1 MLKTITLKKNYE
13 FKNVLTR
20 GKYCS
25 GKYIDIYIKK
35 NNKKIN
41 RIGIA
46 VSVKVAKANKRNRI
60 KRLIRENYRLLEKDL
75 NYGYEIVFLWKK
87 RQDIKNATYYNI
99 KNDIVKIFLEN
110 NILSKNEV
118 SWKRY

>member
-60 KRLIRENYRLLEKDL
+60 KKINKKKYRLLEK
-75 NYGYEIVFLWKK
+75 NKK
-87 RQDIKNATYYNI
+87 YR
-99 KNDIVKIFLEN
+99 
-110 NILSKNEV
+110 
-118 SWKRY
+118 

>member
-25 GKYIDIYIKK
+25 GKYVDIYFLKK
-35 NNKKIN
+35 NNKNFN

-46 VSVKVAKANKRNRI
+46 VGVKVAKANKRNRI
-60 KRLIRENYRLLEKDL
+60 KRLIRENYRLLEKNI

-87 RQDIKNATYYNI
+87 KQDIKNATFNNI

-110 NILSKNEV
+110 NIIK
-118 SWKRY
+118 

>member
-1 MLKTITLKKNYE
+1 MLKTTTLKKNYE

-25 GKYIDIYIKK
+25 GKYVDIYYLKK
-35 NNKKIN
+35 NNKNFN

-60 KRLIRENYRLLEKDL
+60 KRLIRENYRLLEKDI

-87 RQDIKNATYYNI
+87 KQDIENATFNNI

-110 NILSKNEV
+110 NIIK
-118 SWKRY
+118 

>member
-1 MLKTITLKKNYE
+1 MLKTTTLKKNYE

-25 GKYIDIYIKK
+25 GKYVDIYYLKK
-35 NNKKIN
+35 NNKNFN

-60 KRLIRENYRLLEKDL
+60 KRLIRENYRLVENTLKV
-75 NYGYEIVFLWKK
+75 GYSIVFLWKK
-87 RQDIKNATYYNI
+87 KKDIREVDFQKI
-99 KNDIVKIFLEN
+99 KKDLN
-110 NILSKNEV
+110 NIFDKADLFEVNQWKN
-118 SWKRY
+118 Y

>member
-1 MLKTITLKKNYE
+1 MLKTTTLKKNYE

-25 GKYIDIYIKK
+25 GKYVDIYYLKK
-35 NNKKIN
+35 NNKNFN

-60 KRLIRENYRLLEKDL
+60 KRLIRENYRAIENNIKS
-75 NYGYEIVFLWKK
+75 GYSIVFLWKK
-87 RQDIKNATYYNI
+87 KQDISNANFKII
-99 KNDIVKIFLEN
+99 KKDINK
-110 NILSKNEV
+110 ILSSAKIIEE
-118 SWKRY
+118 K